1 MYKLYRQKIKGGIA
15 VDEIKVGEYV
25 RTKNGLI
32 GKVNKIELKGSE
44 TRFAGEYLTDT
55 IIQFNDGKVYERRVK
70 DNYIVKHS
78 KNIIDLI
85 ELGDIIEVVTEEDF
99 EEEYTDKL
107 EVAAVGITDCKGN
120 KLNEIGICG
129 DHGIEYV
136 ALKDIRII
144 LTHEQY
150 ERNCYRLEDN

>member
-1 MYKLYRQKIKGGIA
+1 M
-15 VDEIKVGEYV
+15 EIKVGEYV

-32 GKVNKIELKGSE
+32 GKVNKIEPKGSE

-70 DNYIVKHS
+70 DNYIVNHS
-78 KNIIDLI
+78 KDIIDLI
-85 ELGDIIEVVTEEDF
+85 ELGDIIEAVTEEDF
-99 EEEYTDKL
+99 EGEYTDKL
-107 EVAAVGITDCKGN
+107 EVTAVGITDGKGN

-129 DHGIEYV
+129 EHGIEYV
-136 ALKDIRII
+136 DFKDIKSI

-150 ERNCYRLEDN
+150 ERDCYKIN